1 MSAPKPES
9 PLDGHCS
16 AIDNETLYVLS
27 ASSFQALPLKEKAT
41 WSKLPQGTAVTNP
54 ACVRV
59 APGNDQSKAVL
70 YVVGGTAE
78 DSNFSGL
85 QRYTFSSK
93 TWETL
98 TPPTPDMVGRT
109 DHSAAYLPGSDSILV
124 YAGSQPQAR
133 SDYSSQTFV
142 ISLSPPYNIRSFTS
156 LAPPGNQP
164 ILLTFN
170 TSSAVLI
177 GSNTRNKEIWSFDAN
192 AGWNKFSTELTE
204 GIAPAVQGLIVDGA
218 DGSKVLTTYDATVK
232 PNSIKQIV
240 LLDAGGQP
248 AQTGQTVG
256 GSSKRT
262 RDLRLTNWP
271 AYNSSAAPDTIRSA
285 YAVTQDSQGMA
296 VLSGGSDDSPVNL
309 FNNAE
314 NSWVD
319 NGLFFNGRADDNQI
333 PVGTTTARPS
343 TTSTS
348 AIPSATSSAPPLL
361 PGESSRPRMLRVL
374 GITLGT
380 LCGIAALFIIA
391 LLFLRWRRQK
401 KRRQANYIDE
411 KADRMSFQDRGV
423 SHMKEAGG
431 SNVDISQIP
440 PNHRFTQHNSSHNS
454 FAIIAGKLG
463 RSASRNLQP
472 PNGGRG
478 SSESTR
484 PLTKNVKKNDI
495 RGPVELDMW
504 GRDKEVFVSEHPVS
518 ASGAPYIPASTIGA
532 RESQLAEPEKKRSS
546 GWSRYFASGDG
557 TKLPSAYD
565 RGPTTSGYTVDTN
578 YTDASRP
585 TMPSRIPS
593 SALVMP
599 LDLDFGNK
607 TQDGQR
613 ISRVATGSPSFNHSA
628 EDLARRGSSIEA
640 ARGQTAHL
648 AGVRGEEAWTPRGVD
663 SWGSAD
669 DDDSRNTRD
678 TYSTFASSEYFN
690 QPGTSSNWT
699 PVSGNTTNT
708 YDVKAPAGLTVA
720 SNTAANARAGASP
733 LLNSANTSAANSPDP
748 NTGEWNGL
756 SVNKPRAPSSNY
768 TASYYGHDS
777 RVISARGNTGFFPA
791 TRENYRPSSRGG
803 RLRSPSSSAVF
814 PLPPSGQDQP
824 AQQQKATNH
833 YDGSG
838 WGDVSP
844 GLEPPNA
851 AFGREGKE
859 GREGEDRESTVTVF
873 PRGVPSAY
881 YANRFGQEEG
891 HEGKGPAKELPKQDM
906 SWLNL
911 GLK

>member
-1 MSAPKPES
+1 MSAPRPES

-16 AIDNETLYVLS
+16 AVDNDTLYVLS

-41 WSKLPQGTAVTNP
+41 WSKLDQGTPVTNP
-54 ACVRV
+54 ACVRIV
-59 APGNDQSKAVL
+59 PGNDDSKAVL
-70 YVVGGTAE
+70 YVIGGSTD

-85 QRYTFSSK
+85 QRYTFSTK
-93 TWETL
+93 AWETL

-109 DHSAAYLPGSDSILV
+109 DHSAAYLPGSNSILV
-124 YAGSQPQAR
+124 YAGSQPQSR

-142 ISLSPPYNIRSFTS
+142 ISLAPPYNIRSFTS

-164 ILLTFN
+164 ILRTFDTN
-170 TSSAVLI
+170 SAVLI
-177 GSNTRNKEIWSFDAN
+177 GSNTRNKEIWLFN
-192 AGWNKFSTELTE
+192 ADSGWNKFSTELTE

-218 DGSKVLTTYDATVK
+218 DGSKVLTTYDATVS
-232 PNSIKQIV
+232 PNSIRQIV

-262 RDLRLTNWP
+262 RDLRLNNWP
-271 AYNSSAAPDTIRSA
+271 AYNSSAAPETIRSD
-285 YAVTQDSQGMA
+285 YTVTQNAAGLA
-296 VLSGGSDDSPVNL
+296 VISGGSTDSPVNL
-309 FNNAE
+309 FDNAE
-314 NSWVD
+314 NTWVD
-319 NGLFFNGRADDNQI
+319 NGLFFNGRANDNQEVI
-333 PVGTTTARPS
+333 S
-343 TTSTS
+343 TTSTRPS
-348 AIPSATSSAPPLL
+348 VTSTLPTPSATTSAPPLL
-361 PGESSRPRMLRVL
+361 PGESSRPRTLRVL

-391 LLFLRWRRQK
+391 LLILRWRRQK

-411 KADRMSFQDRGV
+411 KGDRMSFQDRGA
-423 SHMKEAGG
+423 SFMKEAGG
-431 SNVDISQIP
+431 SRVDVTQIP

-463 RSASRNLQP
+463 RSGSRHLQP
-472 PNGGRG
+472 PNGTRG

-484 PLTKNVKKNDI
+484 PLTKAVKKGDI

-518 ASGAPYIPASTIGA
+518 SSGAPYIPASTIGA
-532 RESQLAEPEKKRSS
+532 RESQLAQPDKKRSS
-546 GWSRYFASGDG
+546 GWSRYFAAGDG

-593 SALVMP
+593 SALVAP
-599 LDLDFGNK
+599 LDLEFAK

-613 ISRVATGSPSFNHSA
+613 ISRVATASPSFNHSS
-628 EDLARRGSSIEA
+628 EDLARRGSSVEA
-640 ARGQTAHL
+640 ARGQTAHV
-648 AGVRGEEAWTPRGVD
+648 ANVRGEGAWTPRGVD
-663 SWGSAD
+663 SWGSED
-669 DDDSRNTRD
+669 DESRNTRD
-678 TYSTFASSEYFN
+678 TYSTFASSEYFH
-690 QPGTSSNWT
+690 QPSSTSNWT
-699 PVSGNTTNT
+699 PVSGNTSNT
-708 YDVKAPAGLTVA
+708 YDVKAPAGLSVVP
-720 SNTAANARAGASP
+720 NTHAGASP
-733 LLNSANTSAANSPDP
+733 DLEPASTTTSAYNSPDP
-748 NTGEWNGL
+748 NSGAWPGGL
-756 SVNKPRAPSSNY
+756 SVAKNRAPSSAY

-777 RVISARGNTGFFPA
+777 RVISARGNTGFFPG

-803 RLRSPSSSAVF
+803 KLRSPETSGVF
-814 PLPPSGQDQP
+814 PLPPGQNQDDDHNKLKP
-824 AQQQKATNH
+824 KGDDNNP
-833 YDGSG
+833 YDGSA

-844 GLEPPNA
+844 GLEPPKPV
-851 AFGREGKE
+851 FGGNK
-859 GREGEDRESTVTVF
+859 GREGEERESTVTVF
-873 PRGVPSAY
+873 PRGVSSAY
-881 YANRFGQEEG
+881 YADRFGGEDTG
-891 HEGKGPAKELPKQDM
+891 NKAKEMPKQDM